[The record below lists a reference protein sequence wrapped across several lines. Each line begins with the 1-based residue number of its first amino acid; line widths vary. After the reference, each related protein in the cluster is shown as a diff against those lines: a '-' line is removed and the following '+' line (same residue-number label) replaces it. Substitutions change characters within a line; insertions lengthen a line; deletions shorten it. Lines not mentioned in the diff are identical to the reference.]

1 MVGQQEKVSDWLRR
15 CSIFVQPS
23 FQEGLPLALQEAMA
37 AACPVVATRVA
48 GNPEL
53 VFDGKNGFLVAAGD
67 ISAMKEKLRWLMDRP
82 LDREK
87 MGREG
92 VQRIRELGMTRQSM
106 VASHEDIYQK
116 ARKAGSP

>member
-1 MVGQQEKVSDWLRR
+1 MVGQQENVADWLRR

-37 AACPVVATRVA
+37 AGCPVLATLVA

-53 VFDGKNGFLVAAGD
+53 VADGKNGFLVEAGN
-67 ISAMKEKLRWLMDRP
+67 ISALKDRLQWLMDHP

-92 VQRIRELGMTRQSM
+92 AQRIRELGMTRQSM
-106 VASHEDIYQK
+106 IRAHDELYRKVAEGNS
-116 ARKAGSP
+116 R